1 MSKWINKDLFKE
13 FAEEKK
19 NETQPTSG
27 GPLFEKKWKALEKGP
42 SSDPKTYEVRFLP
55 DVKNGFYKK
64 IHYHMWKVGEKYVY
78 YVCPKTD
85 DFNNPCPICSAV
97 NKLFAGSEDDKKIAR
112 NMKRKE
118 KYVSNVFVAYDPR
131 DAGKDASDESKSEG
145 KILLYEFP
153 SKIEQKLAEEIKDSK
168 NGLGHS
174 IFDPS
179 SEGYN
184 FIIKVG
190 TQSGGGENKQS
201 FPEYSMSTFARR
213 PNAIADSEE
222 EIDRLMGERTSLDDY
237 ISKGKK
243 PMKDLIEAVK
253 TEMLWELI
261 ERDFSRYLDEEP
273 KKEVE
278 KTKVEEK
285 KKENREDGPVKP
297 KNETPKTETKEEEDL
312 DEAALL
318 AELENFN

>member
-13 FAEEKK
+13 FVEEKK
-19 NETQPTSG
+19 TETQAPTSG
-27 GPLFEKKWKALEKGP
+27 PIFEKKWKALEKGP
-42 SSDPKTYEVRFLP
+42 SSDPKTYEARFLP
-55 DVKNGFYKK
+55 DPKKGFYQK

-78 YVCPKTD
+78 YICPKTD
-85 DFNNPCPICSAV
+85 DFNNPCPICGVV
-97 NKLFAGSEDDKKIAR
+97 NKLFQGSEDDKKIAR

-118 KYVSNVFVAYDPR
+118 KFVSNVFVAYDPR
-131 DAGKDASDESKSEG
+131 DAGKEKDDSARSEG
-145 KILLYEFP
+145 KVLLYEFP
-153 SKIEQKLAEEIKDSK
+153 SKIEQKLAEEIKDTK

-222 EIDRLMGERTSLDDY
+222 EIDRLMGERIAIDDY
-237 ISKGKK
+237 ISKSKR

-253 TEMLWELI
+253 TEMLWELV
-261 ERDFSRYLDEEP
+261 ERDFARYVEDEP
-273 KKEVE
+273 KKETKSETKTEE
-278 KTKVEEK
+278 KKENKPSAPKVEEK
-285 KKENREDGPVKP
+285 KEEKPSTEND
-297 KNETPKTETKEEEDL
+297 EDL
-312 DEAALL
+312 DEASLL
-318 AELENFN
+318 AELENF